1 MSNYILNPFMTQ
13 PTHLPPLISHIVLG
27 GCSNG
32 SEHEFDSIQ
41 S

>member
-32 SEHEFDSIQ
+32 SEHEFDSVQ